1 MSSFYRER
9 GGYDLAQHKGSVMHV
24 LMIGWLYVVVMIS
37 IVSESVLKGV
47 VRFVFLGAIPVGL
60 WMWFTIQK
68 RRRQMEAAKL
78 EAAQT
83 ERDDSIQ

>member
-1 MSSFYRER
+1 
-9 GGYDLAQHKGSVMHV
+9 MHV
-24 LMIGWLYVVVMIS
+24 LVIGWLYVVIMIS

-47 VRFVFLGAIPVGL
+47 VRFLFLGVIPVGL
-60 WMWFTIQK
+60 WMWFTLQK

-78 EAAQT
+78 EAAQA